1 MKHRVIPVLFIMKTQ
16 EKFLH
21 SANMLQSEWNDL
33 YSKVYDAYEYSSLKN
48 EVIRVQ
54 LGDLLDYLIQIKGTQ
69 K

>member
-1 MKHRVIPVLFIMKTQ
+1 METQ

-21 SANMLQSEWNDL
+21 SANMLESEWYDL
-33 YSKVYDAYEYSSLKN
+33 YSKVYEAYDYSSLKN
-48 EVIRVQ
+48 EVVRVQ

>member
-1 MKHRVIPVLFIMKTQ
+1 
-16 EKFLH
+16 
-21 SANMLQSEWNDL
+21 MLQSEWNDL

>member
-1 MKHRVIPVLFIMKTQ
+1 MKIQ

-21 SANMLQSEWNDL
+21 SANMLESDWYSL

-48 EVIRVQ
+48 EVVRTQ
-54 LGDLLDYLIQIKGTQ
+54 LGDLLDYLIQIKETQ

>member
-1 MKHRVIPVLFIMKTQ
+1 MNQNQKQFPMIESQ
-16 EKFLH
+16 WY
-21 SANMLQSEWNDL
+21 NL

-48 EVIRVQ
+48 EVVRTQ